1 MQWKWKGPKD
11 GGVTQSLLSRY
22 LQDPF
27 SFVLYYGLGLEE
39 PSQLNQNLL
48 WGNMF
53 HKLLELTL
61 KKPTLYKDFTL
72 EQEAELQVLLREE
85 EKKYPIIDPTTFWS
99 VFEMMKLYDDR
110 YKLSYDVQT
119 EKEFKLPYKTKN
131 HEVSLMG
138 KMDGVGHRRD
148 MTPDELYHGLAVS
161 PVMGLNTDYGTIL
174 VEHKCKGRHD
184 KVQHRTEIHTDL
196 QLNVYLH
203 ALDLLGIHCEQVVY
217 DILRIP
223 EVQWNCPPRQMSERH
238 SFYISRIYNSCTAYK
253 EYPVVRNK
261 MFWVDQHIFTHPREK
276 VAVFRK
282 ETLDPIIDSL
292 CYMYEYTL
300 ADSFDPFNPD
310 CYNHLFH
317 KRPLRLFDPARTDSY
332 KKDFY
337 NYLTGQIDV
346 NGLVQVPQLFK
357 ELDNQE

>member
-1 MQWKWKGPKD
+1 
-11 GGVTQSLLSRY
+11 
-22 LQDPF
+22 
-27 SFVLYYGLGLEE
+27 
-39 PSQLNQNLL
+39 
-48 WGNMF
+48 
-53 HKLLELTL
+53 
-61 KKPTLYKDFTL
+61 
-72 EQEAELQVLLREE
+72 
-85 EKKYPIIDPTTFWS
+85 
-99 VFEMMKLYDDR
+99 
-110 YKLSYDVQT
+110 
-119 EKEFKLPYKTKN
+119 
-131 HEVSLMG
+131 MG
-138 KMDGVGHRRD
+138 KIDGIGHRRD
-148 MTPDELYHGLAVS
+148 MFSNS
-161 PVMGLNTDYGTIL
+161 PVMGLDTDYSTIL

-184 KVQHRTEIHTDL
+184 KLQHRTEIHTDL

-238 SFYISRIYNSCTAYK
+238 GFYISRLYNSCNPYK

-261 MFWVDQHIFTHPREK
+261 MFWVDQHIFIHPREK
-276 VAVFRK
+276 VTLYRK
-282 ETLDPIIDSL
+282 ETIDPIIDSL

-300 ADSFDPFNPD
+300 SDSFDPFNPD

-346 NGLVQVPQLFK
+346 NGLVKVPQLFK